1 MFLTDSICMTLP
13 YNAVAKICSLVN
25 VKLTNQKWAL
35 NNILPGRAVL
45 ASPLP
50 YKYLKA

>member
-1 MFLTDSICMTLP
+1 MKTQVNLP
-13 YNAVAKICSLVN
+13 QDNLLIPSEDIYLNRILVWIW
-25 VKLTNQKWAL
+25 LDYHQQ
-35 NNILPGRAVL
+35 AVL